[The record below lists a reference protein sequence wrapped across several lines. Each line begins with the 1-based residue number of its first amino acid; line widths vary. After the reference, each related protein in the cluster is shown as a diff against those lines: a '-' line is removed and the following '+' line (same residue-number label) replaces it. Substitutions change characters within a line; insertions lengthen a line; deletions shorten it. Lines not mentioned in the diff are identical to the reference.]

1 MNKTIEELIEELG
14 EELCKYC
21 FYTDYGEDL
30 NAAKVSYHLTGCE
43 GMYCKEAYEN
53 YLEECEEEEE

>member
-1 MNKTIEELIEELG
+1 MIKTYEELG
-14 EELCKYC
+14 EELCRHC
-21 FYTDYGEDL
+21 FCTEYGENL
-30 NAAKVSYHLTGCE
+30 NAPYPSVYSNGCE